1 MSEGL
6 EHSIPVAGPWITEK
20 EVSYVT
26 DAASSDWYANSNN
39 YVGRFE
45 QAFANYVG
53 SHFAISLPS
62 CTSALHL
69 SLMALGVG
77 PSDEVIVPDVTWIA
91 TVAPVSYVGAV
102 PVFADIDKESWCISA
117 ESLECCITE
126 KTKAIIVVDL
136 YGNMPDWSAIQSIS
150 EKYNI
155 PIIEDAAEAIGSQY
169 KGSFA
174 GSIGKVG
181 TFSFHGSKTVTTGEG
196 GMLVTDD
203 QSVYERCMFLR
214 DHGRIP
220 GDVSFCNQEVAYK
233 YKMSSMQA
241 AMGLAQIERVEELVG
256 KKRQIFQQYREG
268 FSGMEGIHLNAE
280 PDFARNSF
288 WMSTMVWDHS
298 YKIEKSDL
306 MARLLEAKIHVRP
319 FFSPLTSTPAYKDLV
334 DNKSYAERNIN
345 SYHISF
351 RGINLPSA
359 LSLGNDEIDIVI
371 ASIKKIFSQIQYAKQ

>member
-1 MSEGL
+1 MSERL
-6 EHSIPVAGPWITEK
+6 EGSIPVAGPWITEK

-26 DAASSDWYANSNN
+26 DAASGDWYANSNN

-45 QAFANYVG
+45 KAFASYIG
-53 SHFAISLPS
+53 SRFAISLPS

-69 SLMALGVG
+69 SLMALEVG

-91 TVAPVSYVGAV
+91 SVAPVSYVGAI
-102 PVFADIDKESWCISA
+102 PVFADIDQESWCISA

-155 PIIEDAAEAIGSQY
+155 PLIEDAAEAIGSLY

-214 DHGRIP
+214 DHGRAP
-220 GDVSFCNQEVAYK
+220 GDVSFCNEEIAYK

-241 AMGLAQIERVEELVG
+241 AMGLAQIERAEELVG

-268 FSGMEGIHLNAE
+268 FSDMEGIHLNAE
-280 PDFARNSF
+280 PDFVRNSF
-288 WMSTMVWDHS
+288 WMSTMAWDDS
-298 YKIEKSDL
+298 YKIEKTEL
-306 MARLLEAKIHVRP
+306 MARLLEEKIHVRP
-319 FFSPLTSTPAYKDLV
+319 FFSPLTSIPAYKDLV
-334 DNKSYAERNIN
+334 NIKSYAERNIN
-345 SYHISF
+345 SYRISF
-351 RGINLPSA
+351 SGINLPSA
-359 LSLGNDEIDIVI
+359 LSLGNDEIDMVI
-371 ASIKKIFSQIQYAKQ
+371 ASIKNIFSQI

>member
-1 MSEGL
+1 MSERL

-26 DAASSDWYANSNN
+26 DAASGDWYANSNN
-39 YVGRFE
+39 YVDRFE
-45 QAFANYVG
+45 EAFANYVG
-53 SHFAISLPS
+53 SQFAISLPS

-69 SLMALGVG
+69 ALMALGVG
-77 PSDEVIVPDVTWIA
+77 PGDEVIVPDVTWIA

-102 PVFADIDKESWCISA
+102 PIFADIDKENWCICPQ
-117 ESLECCITE
+117 SLERCITE

-136 YGNMPDWSAIQSIS
+136 YGNMPEWSAIQSIA

-155 PIIEDAAEAIGSQY
+155 LIIEDAAEAIGSQY
-169 KGSFA
+169 KGNFA
-174 GSIGKVG
+174 GSFGEVG

-196 GMLVTDD
+196 GMLVTDN

-220 GDVSFCNQEVAYK
+220 GDVSFCNEEVAYK

-268 FSGMEGIHLNAE
+268 FTCMEGIYLNTE
-280 PDFARNSF
+280 PEFVRNSF
-288 WMSTMVWDHS
+288 WMSTIVWDDS
-298 YKIEKSDL
+298 YKIEKIRS
-306 MARLLEAKIHVRP
+306 H
-319 FFSPLTSTPAYKDLV
+319 
-334 DNKSYAERNIN
+334 
-345 SYHISF
+345 
-351 RGINLPSA
+351 G
-359 LSLGNDEIDIVI
+359 
-371 ASIKKIFSQIQYAKQ
+371 SIIR